1 MKITSPLTEILI
13 KEVLICAKNNS
24 VSNHVQLGG
33 SQHSLHHK
41 KNTPAFTSSP
51 LNSYPNT
58 IETVMTPFHPSLY
71 IQPNTLL
78 LPNTRVKLH
87 TSFSIVHF
95 HKTKALNPGDNQSIL
110 ETDIDF
116 FFLPGHVQMFSLSC
130 CTRTPMRIQQRYMH
144 MEWKHIYAPIDAKT
158 ALTIQNY
165 LTSHCSVRSISRRAS
180 SYVFCTIALIQ
191 KEFPFTT
198 DFGC

>member
-1 MKITSPLTEILI
+1 MQARADAGNQTDP
-13 KEVLICAKNNS
+13 
-24 VSNHVQLGG
+24 
-33 SQHSLHHK
+33 
-41 KNTPAFTSSP
+41 
-51 LNSYPNT
+51 
-58 IETVMTPFHPSLY
+58 IETVTTPFHPSLY

-116 FFLPGHVQMFSLSC
+116 FFLSGHVQMFSLSC

-180 SYVFCTIALIQ
+180 PLHMCFVQLRSFRRSSRLQEILAANVVPVKKKHTVPSRWYHP
-191 KEFPFTT
+191 KR
-198 DFGC
+198 